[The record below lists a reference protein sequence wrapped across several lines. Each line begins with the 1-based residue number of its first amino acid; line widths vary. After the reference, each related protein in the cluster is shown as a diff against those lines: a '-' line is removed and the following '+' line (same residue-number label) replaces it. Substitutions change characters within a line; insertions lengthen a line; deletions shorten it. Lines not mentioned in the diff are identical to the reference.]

1 MTLRLVISNYRTLY
15 YWRFRLVI
23 LQLQT
28 CPYASITPHTTVEC
42 REQIT
47 TLLTDLGCTLAEVS
61 CCHVLCSD
69 PTFSCDVEK
78 CLVAGVF
85 VFLFI
90 ISQQQNWLLSEIF
103 CHCYTCCPTDCQE
116 QSQVNTWV
124 TEAGKVCS
132 FLEAFTMCS
141 LMVLMCSAPLPS
153 TQKWSGEWSTC
164 QENKNNGTGW
174 YLCM

>member
-1 MTLRLVISNYRTLY
+1 MLQLLP
-15 YWRFRLVI
+15 I
-23 LQLQT
+23 LQLSVVSKSPR
-28 CPYASITPHTTVEC
+28 CW
-42 REQIT
+42 
-47 TLLTDLGCTLAEVS
+47 LTLAAHWLRWVAVMS
-61 CCHVLCSD
+61 CAQTPPSH
-69 PTFSCDVEK
+69 VEK

-132 FLEAFTMCS
+132 FLEAFTVCS